1 MHRPNLLA
9 TRVDGVGLLSS
20 GPALAHGFTGL
31 HRFVSARV
39 IDDPNV
45 ADEAS
50 LGDRIVPPRLRRSV
64 SNDPRRANRGPV
76 ELMRCGVLIGLAM
89 LAQPSPAFSHAFLD
103 HASPRVGSEIATSP
117 PELSITFTQE
127 VEPLF
132 STIEVDGPNG
142 VAVATGKPRVAPDNN
157 QRLVLEL
164 PKLTPGTYTV
174 IWHVTS
180 VDTHKTEGRYTF
192 TVIH

>member
-1 MHRPNLLA
+1 
-9 TRVDGVGLLSS
+9 
-20 GPALAHGFTGL
+20 
-31 HRFVSARV
+31 
-39 IDDPNV
+39 
-45 ADEAS
+45 
-50 LGDRIVPPRLRRSV
+50 
-64 SNDPRRANRGPV
+64 
-76 ELMRCGVLIGLAM
+76 
-89 LAQPSPAFSHAFLD
+89 
-103 HASPRVGSEIATSP
+103 VGSEIATSP

-192 TVIH
+192 TVTH